1 MNRLHLLPAL
11 LALAGAATAQKSDLV
26 KDPYP
31 RPAPGAPSGTPTQA
45 THSALASALV
55 GSDSCTTP
63 FVIVGTGTFPFD
75 NSVATTGAEGQAE
88 TICNLVG
95 AGTAILQDVWF
106 TWTATQTGV
115 ATVNTCGVST
125 IDTKIAIYNGSSCPT
140 TAAIACNDDACTGF
154 QSTVTFNC
162 TAGSSYMI
170 QLGLYPGTAP
180 AATPGAGVFD
190 LTVAVPSGNDDCVA
204 PLALAGNGPW
214 PFDNTGATTG
224 AQGQAEAS
232 CLFFGGTAVQK
243 DLWFTWTAPVT
254 GPFAV
259 TSCNSTT
266 VDTKIAVY
274 SGAGCPTAAAIAC
287 NDDACGLQTRTTF
300 NGVAGQT
307 YTFQLGLYYNTQT
320 GGVGTFA
327 VEIPPPPPANDDCSA
342 PLAIVGAGPF
352 PFDTTAATTGTVGQ
366 GTVACGTL
374 NKDLWYRWTATTTGP
389 VVVTNCGLITST
401 TTDTRIAVYDG
412 ASCPTAPALA
422 CNDDAGA
429 TNCPSQTLA
438 SYLTFNAVC
447 GNSYLVQLG
456 NYSATATVNIVGG
469 FTMTEQGTPCVT
481 ATAYCFGDGTA
492 TACPCGNAGTTGNG
506 CASSVNAAGGN
517 LAASGNASIAG
528 DTVVLQGSG
537 MANSNALYFQGT
549 TRLNAGAGAVFG
561 DGLRCAG
568 GTIIRLGTKL
578 NSAGASTYPA
588 AGDLPVSARGL
599 ITAPGTRTYQ
609 SWYRN
614 AAAFCTASTFNLTN
628 GLEIPWGP

>member
-11 LALAGAATAQKSDLV
+11 IALAGAATAQKSDLV

-31 RPAPGAPSGTPTQA
+31 RPAPGTQSGTPTQA
-45 THSALASALV
+45 THSALSSALV

-75 NSVATTGAEGQAE
+75 NTTATTGAEGQAE
-88 TICNLVG
+88 ALCNLVG
-95 AGTAILQDVWF
+95 AGTTILQDVWF

-115 ATVNTCGVST
+115 ARVNTCGVST
-125 IDTKIAIYNGSSCPT
+125 IDTKIAIYDGATCPAA
-140 TAAIACNDDACTGF
+140 AAIACNDDACTGF

-162 TAGSSYMI
+162 VAGNSYMI

-259 TSCNSTT
+259 TSCNNTT

-274 SGAGCPTAAAIAC
+274 SGAGCPAAAAIAC
-287 NDDACGLQTRTTF
+287 NDDACGLQTRTAF
-300 NGVAGQT
+300 NGVAGQV

-352 PFDTTAATTGTVGQ
+352 PFDTTAANTGSAGQ

-374 NKDLWYRWTATTTGP
+374 NKDLWYRWTATATGP

-412 ASCPTAPALA
+412 AACPTAPALA

-429 TNCPSQTLA
+429 ANCPTQTLA

-447 GNSYLVQLG
+447 GNSYLIQVG
-456 NYSATATVNIVGG
+456 NYSAAATTNIVGG
-469 FTMTEQGTPCVT
+469 FTVTEQGVPCVT
-481 ATAYCFGDGTA
+481 ATAYCFGDGSA

-517 LAASGNASIAG
+517 LAASGNASITS

-568 GTIIRLGTKL
+568 GSIIRLGTKT
-578 NSAGASTYPA
+578 NVAGASAYPGA
-588 AGDLPVSARGL
+588 ADQRISVRGL
-599 ITAPGTRTYQ
+599 IIAPGTRTYQ

-628 GLEIPWGP
+628 GLEIPWAP